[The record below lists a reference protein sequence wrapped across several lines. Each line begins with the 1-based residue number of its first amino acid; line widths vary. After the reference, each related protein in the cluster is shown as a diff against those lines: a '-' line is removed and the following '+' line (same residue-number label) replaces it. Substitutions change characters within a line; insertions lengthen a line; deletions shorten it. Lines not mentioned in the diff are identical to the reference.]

1 MAAAAREPIRQ
12 RETAPAPDGQ
22 PGQPVEDQRS
32 QANGD
37 RAPLAPLFVPEVSDE
52 FRARWDAVQ
61 IGFVDDPMRAVRDAD
76 ELVARVMKNLAETFA
91 GERAKLEAQV
101 NQSDQVST
109 ENLRVVL
116 RNYRSFFQRLL
127 SI

>member
-1 MAAAAREPIRQ
+1 M
-12 RETAPAPDGQ
+12 PD
-22 PGQPVEDQRS
+22 
-32 QANGD
+32 
-37 RAPLAPLFVPEVSDE
+37 VSDE